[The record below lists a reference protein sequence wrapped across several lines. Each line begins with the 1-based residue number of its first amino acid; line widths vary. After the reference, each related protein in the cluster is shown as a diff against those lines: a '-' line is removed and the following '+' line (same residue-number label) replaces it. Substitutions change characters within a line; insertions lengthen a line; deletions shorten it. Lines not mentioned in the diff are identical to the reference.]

1 MPVRKY
7 AVPSLVITSLML
19 WTLGCGE
26 TPTSPDGPLF
36 KKGQP
41 PASKVS
47 LVNLNLAS
55 TQFSIGG
62 PGVAYT
68 VDIEN
73 TGGKLTSVGLQAEIH
88 QGSTLK
94 GAGGT
99 MVMCK
104 PEIGLLPHGTC
115 TVAFEAGA
123 YNTNGGVGTLV
134 AGTATLFFY
143 VFGADGSQLT
153 TLSVA
158 ITLQ

>member
-1 MPVRKY
+1 MKGRQY
-7 AVPSLVITSLML
+7 ALPGLVVASIAV
-19 WTLGCGE
+19 WVLGCGE
-26 TPTSPDGPLF
+26 NPTSPDGPLF

-47 LVNLNLAS
+47 LVNPNLAS

-134 AGTATLFFY
+134 AGTATLLFY